1 VHRLDPEIVVNGLS
15 SLGEIVSR
23 SVARPRFTARLLL
36 LFAAMALAL
45 SAVGIYGVIAF
56 AVSQRTREIGIRMA
70 LGAPRRAVVWL
81 FLREGLV
88 LAGIGAAVGLAV
100 SLALSHVLASQ
111 LYGVGAADPVAFV
124 GVAGVLGAVAFLA
137 VYFPARRAT
146 RVDPVV
152 ALRSD

>member
-1 VHRLDPEIVVNGLS
+1 MHRLDPEIVVNGLS

-70 LGAPRRAVVWL
+70 LGADRRAVRELVMRDG
-81 FLREGLV
+81 LRLTLWGLG
-88 LAGIGAAVGLAV
+88 LGLA
-100 SLALSHVLASQ
+100 
-111 LYGVGAADPVAFV
+111 
-124 GVAGVLGAVAFLA
+124 GAVAAARLLAGFLFEVRPADLATHAAVTLVLLA
-137 VYFPARRAT
+137 VALAACWIPARRAS
-146 RVDPVV
+146 RVEPME
-152 ALRSD
+152 ALRSE